1 MDKRII
7 TAFVMIVVTFS
18 CKEKKEAPAKT
29 QQLAIVDVLVAQTKN
44 IVNTVE
50 ANGSVVAYEY
60 VELHPEVSGRITYL
74 NVPEGKVVQQGT
86 LIARIY
92 DADLQAQLA
101 KSKVQ
106 LSLAEKTQ
114 QRDKKLLDINGIN
127 QSDYDAVENQVEG
140 FKADINYYQSL
151 IEKTYIK
158 APFTGLVGL
167 RQISPGSYATPSTIV
182 ATVQQV
188 NKIKVDFTVPQQ
200 YADLIQKGKTVDI
213 EADGGKSARRKA
225 VIIATEPQINQIA
238 RNLKV
243 RAILDGSML
252 NPGAFVKVYLSA
264 GADNKAVLVPA
275 NCIIPDDKNKQVVV
289 IKNGKANFVNVETG
303 VRQSGNV
310 EITKGVNVG
319 DTIVVTG
326 VLFAR
331 PKAPV
336 KIRAV
341 KTLEQ
346 LNK

>member
-1 MDKRII
+1 MDKKII
-7 TAFVMIVVTFS
+7 TALVMIVATFA
-18 CKEKKEAPAKT
+18 CKEKKEASTKP
-29 QQLAIVDVLVAQTKN
+29 QQAAVVDVIVAQTKN
-44 IVNTVE
+44 IVSTVE
-50 ANGSVVAYEY
+50 ANGAVVAYEY

-74 NVPEGKVVQQGT
+74 NVPEGKTIQQGT

-101 KSKVQ
+101 KSKTQ
-106 LSLAEKTQ
+106 LSLAEKTE

-127 QSDYDAVENQVEG
+127 QSDYDAIVSQVDG
-140 FKADINYYQSL
+140 YKADINYYQSL

-167 RQISPGSYATPSTIV
+167 RQISPGSYATPATIV
-182 ATVQQV
+182 ATIQQV

-200 YADLIQKGKTVDI
+200 YANLIKIGKSVEI
-213 EADGGKSARRKA
+213 ELDGGKVSRRKA
-225 VIIATEPQINQIA
+225 VIIATEPQINQVA

-243 RAILDGSML
+243 RAIMDGSDL
-252 NPGAFVKVYLSA
+252 NPGAFVKVYVSA
-264 GADNKAVLVPA
+264 GADNKAVLIPA

-289 IKNGKANFVNVETG
+289 VKNGKATFVNIETG
-303 VRQSGNV
+303 VRQAANV
-310 EITKGVNVG
+310 EVTKGINVG
-319 DTIVVTG
+319 DTVVVTG

-346 LNK
+346 LTK